1 MPLDRLYAGWRRRYV
16 ELASSG
22 DHDEADADAC
32 VFCRLADGPI
42 DAATGVVELTQTTF
56 VVLNAFPYGS
66 GHVLVLP
73 RRHVAAISGL
83 TDEESAALWRAA
95 TRSVAAIEAAYRPD
109 GANLG
114 ANLGRAGGAGI
125 PGHLHLHVLP
135 RWGGDTN
142 FMTAIAETRVL
153 PEDLDDTFVKLRD
166 AFAALG

>member
-1 MPLDRLYAGWRRRYV
+1 MALERLDASWRQRYV
-16 ELASSG
+16 EQATTGHDADDSSCIFCALAEAPMDAASGVVDRDASS
-22 DHDEADADAC
+22 
-32 VFCRLADGPI
+32 
-42 DAATGVVELTQTTF
+42 F

-73 RRHVAAISGL
+73 RRHVAGIEEL
-83 TDEESAALWRAA
+83 DEPESAALWRAT
-95 TRSVAAIEAAYRPD
+95 TRALRAVTIAYRPD

-142 FMTAIAETRVL
+142 FMTSVAETRVL
-153 PEDLDDTFVKLRD
+153 PESLAVTFAKLRGAYGGLD
-166 AFAALG
+166 

>member
-16 ELASSG
+16 ELATSSTH
-22 DHDEADADAC
+22 DDADEAAC
-32 VFCRLADGPI
+32 VFCGLADGPV
-42 DAATGVVELTQTTF
+42 DLATGVVELTELSF

-73 RRHVAAISGL
+73 RRHVAAIGDL
-83 TDEESAALWRAA
+83 TDAESRSLWTAA
-95 TRSVAAIEAAYRPD
+95 TRSIAAIEAAYHPD

-153 PEDLDDTFVKLRD
+153 PEDLDDTFAKLRD
-166 AFAALG
+166 AFAALP

>member
-16 ELASSG
+16 E
-22 DHDEADADAC
+22 EATATEHHHGPEAC
-32 VFCRLADGPI
+32 VFCHLADGPI
-42 DAATGVVELTQTTF
+42 EESTGVVYLDELSF

-73 RRHVAAISGL
+73 RRHAANVQDLSA
-83 TDEESAALWRAA
+83 DESASLWSATTRAI
-95 TRSVAAIEAAYRPD
+95 RAIEGAYHPD

-142 FMTAIAETRVL
+142 FMTTVAETRVL
-153 PEDLDDTFVKLRD
+153 PEPLEDTFAKLKT
-166 AFAALG
+166 AFEDLA

>member
-1 MPLDRLYAGWRRRYV
+1 MPLERLYAGWRRRYV
-16 ELASSG
+16 EQATSHEG
-22 DHDEADADAC
+22 ADGEGGC
-32 VFCRLADGPI
+32 IFCDLADGPV
-42 DAATGVVELTQTTF
+42 DDVTGVVYLDEFTF

-73 RRHVAAISGL
+73 RRHVAGVQGL
-83 TDEESAALWRAA
+83 EELESAALWRST
-95 TRSVAAIEAAYRPD
+95 TRALRAVDVAYHAE

-142 FMTAIAETRVL
+142 FMTAVAETRVL
-153 PEDLDDTFVKLRD
+153 PEALEESFVKLRD
-166 AFAALG
+166 AFEAIA